1 MVAAVDDDEI
11 LLPPVG
17 DREWLIDALRELVR
31 QRGAAYLVAAPL
43 ITARAEFLPDR
54 WLGGEASVRRLLR
67 RLALFADLPDADV
80 SVEIYA
86 VEDERARAGR
96 PSGKLAGVSDLWLVE
111 ARSGRLRFAVEATL
125 LGEPEAVA
133 AAAARAIADAY
144 REVHGLRV
152 GDAYEEE
159 RRVDVTAVY
168 LGFGRLTADA
178 SHRYA
183 KGEKKPVRQGLL
195 SPKAVS
201 FLLAAVVAVRGLDRR
216 ATKRIAGELQAN
228 QRAFFRRS
236 LDLLG
241 TQEPPLGRRLDLP
254 PPSEWPEAPDLE
266 HFTKPFEDEPADAEE
281 TAEAVED
288 RGIVGANRGK
298 PVFRVERRAGFRI
311 ARTLVMACVM
321 LGGAATRK
329 QMGEILTMQQVM
341 VAALVLGAVGFLIGS
356 LFRERRCSEPK
367 CGAPLR
373 SEMTE
378 CGRCGGTIMGTIG
391 HARERLAAEEDLDR
405 PPSRQGPGDGDAS
418 EKS

>member
-1 MVAAVDDDEI
+1 MVAAVDDDGI

-17 DREWLIDALRELVR
+17 DREWLLDALRELVR
-31 QRGAAYLVAAPL
+31 QRGPAHLVAAPL
-43 ITARAEFLPDR
+43 ITADAEFLPDR

-67 RLALFADLPDADV
+67 RLALFADLPDSEV
-80 SVEIYA
+80 SVDVYA
-86 VEDERARAGR
+86 VDDERARAGR
-96 PSGKLAGVSDLWLVE
+96 PSGKLAGISDLWLVE

-125 LGEPEAVA
+125 LGDPKAVA

-144 REVHGLRV
+144 RELHGLRV
-152 GDAYEEE
+152 RDAYEEQ

-178 SHRYA
+178 SHHYA

-201 FLLAAVVAVRGLDRR
+201 FLLAAVAVVRGLDRR
-216 ATKRIAGELQAN
+216 ASKRIGRALQAN

-236 LDLLG
+236 FDLLSR
-241 TQEPPLGRRLDLP
+241 TEPPLSRRLGLP
-254 PPSEWPEAPDLE
+254 PASEWPQAPDLD
-266 HFTKPFEDEPADAEE
+266 HFTQPFEDEAADAEE

-321 LGGAATRK
+321 LGGVATRK
-329 QMGEILTMQQVM
+329 QMGEILTMQQVI
-341 VAALVLGAVGFLIGS
+341 VAALVLGAVGFLVGS

-373 SEMTE
+373 PEMTE
-378 CGRCGGTIMGTIG
+378 CPRCGGTIMGTIG
-391 HARERLAAEEDLDR
+391 HARERLAAEEDLER
-405 PPSRQGPGDGDAS
+405 LPSLQRSGDEGPAAGS
-418 EKS
+418 

>member
-1 MVAAVDDDEI
+1 MLACDTPTPMVAAVDDDEI

-17 DREWLIDALRELVR
+17 DREWLLDALRELVD
-31 QRGAAYLVAAPL
+31 QRGPAHLVAAPL
-43 ITARAEFLPDR
+43 VTARAEFFPDR

-86 VEDERARAGR
+86 VDDERSRVGR
-96 PSGKLAGVSDLWLVE
+96 PSGKLAGISDLWLVE
-111 ARSGRLRFAVEATL
+111 ARSGRLHFAVEATL
-125 LGEPEAVA
+125 LGDPQAVA

-144 REVHGLRV
+144 RELHGLRV
-152 GDAYEEE
+152 GDPYEEQ

-178 SHRYA
+178 SHHYP

-201 FLLAAVVAVRGLDRR
+201 FLLAAVVVVRGLDRR
-216 ATKRIAGELQAN
+216 QAKRIAGALQAN

-236 LDLLG
+236 LALLG
-241 TQEPPLGRRLDLP
+241 TAEPPLGSRLALP

-266 HFTKPFEDEPADAEE
+266 HFTQPFDDERADAEE

-298 PVFRVERRAGFRI
+298 PVFRVERRSGFRI
-311 ARTLVMACVM
+311 ART
-321 LGGAATRK
+321 
-329 QMGEILTMQQVM
+329 
-341 VAALVLGAVGFLIGS
+341 
-356 LFRERRCSEPK
+356 
-367 CGAPLR
+367 
-373 SEMTE
+373 
-378 CGRCGGTIMGTIG
+378 
-391 HARERLAAEEDLDR
+391 
-405 PPSRQGPGDGDAS
+405 
-418 EKS
+418 